1 MDRLLNVTTILSL
14 VLMAVVLLSVR
25 RAHIRVEFSVS
36 WLVAA
41 TVMLILS
48 RSQLLLQRVGSLL
61 GIGDAPMAL
70 VMIVFCVFLAVF
82 YRFSLIISDLKDT
95 NIAIT
100 QRLAIVEYELKSL
113 DGRR

>member
-25 RAHIRVEFSVS
+25 RSHIRVEFSVS
-36 WLVAA
+36 WLAAA

-48 RSQLLLQRVGSLL
+48 RSHLLLQRVGGLL
-61 GIGDAPMAL
+61 GIGDAPMVL

-82 YRFSLIISDLKDT
+82 YRFSVIISDLKDT
-95 NIAIT
+95 NIALT

-113 DGRR
+113 DGRG